1 MRIIHAVI
9 ADIRFQVKQG
19 FYYVYAAITI
29 MYLVILSFL
38 PGNTLEVAVPVVI
51 FSDPSVLGLFFI
63 GGIIMLEKLQGVL
76 MVVVVTPLR
85 TGEYILSKL
94 ISLAFISLLVGFAIA
109 VLSRHGQVN
118 WIILFL
124 SIVLTSAF
132 FTLFGIVICAGCNTV
147 NQYFLKSIP
156 YMILFTLPC
165 FSLIGFPFSWVFMVI
180 PSVAAIR
187 LMTGAYSGISF
198 PESAGLVIY
207 LAGMIF
213 LFYRLTVRVF
223 EKKIVYQD

>member
-1 MRIIHAVI
+1 MRIIHAVM

-38 PGNTLEVAVPVVI
+38 PDNILDVTVPVVI

-94 ISLAFISLLVGFAIA
+94 ISLAFISVLVGFAIA

-118 WIILFL
+118 WFLLFL

-132 FTLFGIVICAGCNTV
+132 FTLFGILICAGCSTI

-156 YMILFTLPC
+156 YMILFTIPC
-165 FSLIGFPFSWVFMVI
+165 ISLVGFPFSWVFTVI

-187 LMTGAYSGISF
+187 LMLGAYTGISF
-198 PESAGLVIY
+198 LESSGLIVY
-207 LAGMIF
+207 LAGMIY
-213 LFYRLTVRVF
+213 LFYQLTMRVF